1 MVQYILNTV
10 VAVVFVGCVAGM
22 TLAAEEVTVQG
33 TIMKIEGEKVTVRNL
48 EKEQPMKISPA
59 TKITSGGKPGSAMDL
74 KVGQKVK
81 CLIQKVGD
89 EMMCTSLEVM
99 RGG

>member
-1 MVQYILNTV
+1 MVRYILNTV
-10 VAVVFVGCVAGM
+10 MAVIVVGCALGI

-33 TIMKIEGEKVTVRNL
+33 TIMKIEGEKLTVKDT

-81 CLIQKVGD
+81 CLVQKVGE

-99 RGG
+99 K

>member
-1 MVQYILNTV
+1 MVPCILNSV
-10 VAVVFVGCVAGM
+10 VAMLLVGCVAGM
-22 TLAAEEVTVQG
+22 ALAAEEVTVQG
-33 TIMKIEGEKVTVRNL
+33 TIMKIEGEKVTVKDM

-59 TKITSGGKPGSAMDL
+59 TKITSGGKPASAMDL

-99 RGG
+99 K